1 MSGEPPREPSMIFF
15 LEGGVVK
22 FFFFLGGGGV
32 KEGVGVMCFLEL
44 EWSSELALR
53 ATLPLPLCMLQIKI
67 TFR

>member
-1 MSGEPPREPSMIFF
+1 MSGEPPRGPSMIFF

-22 FFFFLGGGGV
+22 FFLGGGGGL
-32 KEGVGVMCFLEL
+32 EGVGVMCFLEL